1 MRRSRESLRVS
12 APGLKEITYRN
23 TPAFIHDPLLCVWR
37 LEIQLI
43 THKEE
48 EDDNDEYSSED
59 DENDQDGSNIY
70 NLSQMSARAFL
81 RSRGTYI
88 YLLATF
94 KSDLLLLTIFIYQ
107 LQKVSTSVNP
117 LLTEADALCHLFRLI
132 D

>member
-1 MRRSRESLRVS
+1 M
-12 APGLKEITYRN
+12 
-23 TPAFIHDPLLCVWR
+23 WR
-37 LEIQLI
+37 LEVQLI

-48 EDDNDEYSSED
+48 EDDNDEYSSEAG
-59 DENDQDGSNIY
+59 ENDEDGSNIY

-117 LLTEADALCHLFRLI
+117 LLTEAGTVTEVDALCRSPRLTH
-132 D
+132 